1 MAGLYATETDDI
13 HELLTNG
20 NIEVIGRLA
29 GSSNATLLVR
39 LECADGYGHA
49 VYKPLRGERPLW
61 DFPPGLYKR
70 EVAARVLSEALELH
84 LVPPTIVR
92 DGPFGEGSLQLFIDA
107 DPHEHYFSIFESRPD
122 LHGRLRHF
130 AFFDFIANNTDR
142 KSGHILLDH
151 EDHLWGIDH
160 GVCFS
165 SDFKLRTVIW
175 DFADEDIPSHLLE
188 AATPL
193 LDKVPL
199 GLAALLDDDEIDALQ
214 QRVRYLLENPQFPVD
229 HSGRRPPWPLI

>member
-175 DFADEDIPSHLLE
+175 DFADEDIPSQLLE

-229 HSGRRPPWPLI
+229 HSGRRHPWPLI

>member
-122 LHGRLRHF
+122 LHDRLRDF

-188 AATPL
+188 TATTL

-199 GLAALLDDDEIDALQ
+199 GLAALLNDDEIDALQ
-214 QRVRYLLENPQFPVD
+214 ERVRYLLENPQFPVD
-229 HSGRRPPWPLI
+229 HSGRRHPWPLI

>member
-13 HELLTNG
+13 DELLTNG

-122 LHGRLRHF
+122 LHDRLRHF

-175 DFADEDIPSHLLE
+175 DFADEDIPSQLLE

-229 HSGRRPPWPLI
+229 HSGRRHPWPLI

>member
-13 HELLTNG
+13 HELLTKG

-39 LECADGYGHA
+39 LECTDGYGHA

-70 EVAARVLSEALELH
+70 EVAARVLSEALGLH

-122 LHGRLRHF
+122 LHDRLRDF

-188 AATPL
+188 TATTL

-199 GLAALLDDDEIDALQ
+199 GLAALLNDDEIDALQ
-214 QRVRYLLENPQFPVD
+214 ERVRYLLENPQFPVD
-229 HSGRRPPWPLI
+229 HSGRRHPWPLI

>member
-1 MAGLYATETDDI
+1 
-13 HELLTNG
+13 
-20 NIEVIGRLA
+20 
-29 GSSNATLLVR
+29 
-39 LECADGYGHA
+39 

-229 HSGRRPPWPLI
+229 HSGRRHPWPLI

>member
-229 HSGRRPPWPLI
+229 HSGRRHPWPLI